1 MPSRTPSL
9 TVPLPRG
16 WTKIVRSATLH
27 AISVAV
33 TALTTAWGRAATS
46 RSARLRQRGEVDRLR
61 TEIAL
66 LKEELEIKD
75 ARWGRVPARRRPHY
89 GPVQR
94 MRILELRAARGW
106 STAQAARHFLVT
118 EDTIASWIRRV
129 DEGGERALVRIE
141 EPVNRFPDFVRYLV
155 RSLKLMCPRL
165 RKILESYGITWDPQ
179 GARGSEIKL
188 TGKGKRMRIGDYRK
202 YPQQLIRNIRQKF
215 HLRPKDGVSDEE
227 FYDRG

>member
-33 TALTTAWGRAATS
+33 TALTTAWGRAATG
-46 RSARLRQRGEVDRLR
+46 RSTRQRQGGEVDRVR

-89 GPVQR
+89 DGR
-94 MRILELRAARGW
+94 SI
-106 STAQAARHFLVT
+106 
-118 EDTIASWIRRV
+118 
-129 DEGGERALVRIE
+129 VRIE
-141 EPVNRFPDFVRYLV
+141 PNSFGGAKSRT
-155 RSLKLMCPRL
+155 CH
-165 RKILESYGITWDPQ
+165 
-179 GARGSEIKL
+179 GARPSLTWALDRQSSGTICTLVGLEKSGRSEQFP
-188 TGKGKRMRIGDYRK
+188 R
-202 YPQQLIRNIRQKF
+202 
-215 HLRPKDGVSDEE
+215 
-227 FYDRG
+227 